1 MGISIYNVTK
11 WIKMITGNSIMHV
24 NQDMGKVFVPGCI
37 KGYYNNL
44 TDKVLKDKRTLE
56 LEIIPVSTDEKA
68 GKVHFPI
75 AIFQY
80 GLGAYD
86 LYLQTESKIYISQF
100 QKCVAWAIENQEESG
115 AWNNFG
121 FVQPNFPYS
130 SMCQGEGASLL
141 LRAYVSTDNKM
152 YLDAAEKA
160 IEFMLK
166 PIEEGGTAKYT
177 EKSLYLYEYTD
188 KPCVLNGWI
197 FSIFGLYDICLA
209 TNEKKYRIALEKTVE
224 TLKNTLPQ
232 FDNGYWSKYDVGDII
247 TSPFYHKLHIAQMEA
262 LGKTFND
269 PTFWEYKKKFENYQ
283 VNKINYCRA
292 FVKKAWQKIRE
303 K

>member
-1 MGISIYNVTK
+1 MSLTLHNIVKWSKMVTGHNVL
-11 WIKMITGNSIMHV
+11 HV
-24 NQDMGKVFVPGCI
+24 NQAVGQNYVPGRLE
-37 KGYYNNL
+37 GYFNDL
-44 TDKVLKDKRTLE
+44 TQKVLNNKGVLMKKGVPISVVEGGRKIL
-56 LEIIPVSTDEKA
+56 
-68 GKVHFPI
+68 FPI

-86 LYLQTESKIYISQF
+86 LYLQTGEDTYRNQF
-100 QKCVAWAIENQEESG
+100 DKCVYWAIENQEESG
-115 AWNNFG
+115 SWNNFG
-121 FVQPNFPYS
+121 YIYPDNPYS

-232 FDNGYWSKYDVGDII
+232 FDNGYWSKYDLGDII
-247 TSPFYHKLHIAQMEA
+247 TSPFYHKLHIAQLEA
-262 LGKTFND
+262 LGKTFNE
-269 PTFWEYKKKFENYQ
+269 PVFCEYKKKFEAYQ
-283 VNKINYCRA
+283 ANKINYCRA